1 MIQMP
6 KPLPLSFPAWITY
19 ATRNTCKKKLMHLLF
34 PLFVDGPEQLNVH
47 DDVKESIN
55 DGLEV
60 EEVGVA
66 TESVDPGDPHEER
79 VLHRVEKAENDH
91 NVALH
96 VAQGESVVKGE
107 GQKLQRGVHQRGIVQ
122 QDCVQ
127 LKF

>member
-1 MIQMP
+1 
-6 KPLPLSFPAWITY
+6 
-19 ATRNTCKKKLMHLLF
+19 MHLLF

-47 DDVKESIN
+47 DDVKESVN
-55 DGLEV
+55 DSLEV

-66 TESVDPGDPHEER
+66 TESVNPGDPHEER
-79 VLHRVEKAENDH
+79 VLHGIEQAEDDH
-91 NVALH
+91 HVALN